1 MTVDLPTTSV
11 VEFRR
16 AAWPLLRRNT
26 GGVVV
31 MDLYLTWAALG
42 ASACIL
48 GFGLVGLTFSAM
60 SWWFVLVGLVCTVLV
75 ARRIRG
81 RLRRART
88 VRDRHRRTEPR
99 GRRPPRRRP
108 HPGRA
113 GRLDRGGPAAPAR
126 ARELVDVRR
135 LRTPTRAVR

>member
-48 GFGLVGLTFSAM
+48 GFGLVGLTFSAT

-75 ARRIRG
+75 VRRIRG
-81 RLRRART
+81 RLRRARA
-88 VRDRHRRTEPR
+88 VRDRVDALSREVDA
-99 GRRPPRRRP
+99 
-108 HPGRA
+108 RA
-113 GRLDRGGPAAPAR
+113 AGGLIPVAPAGWTEAVPPPPHER
-126 ARELVDVRR
+126 ASSWM
-135 LRTPTRAVR
+135 

>member
-42 ASACIL
+42 GSACIL

-60 SWWFVLVGLVCTVLV
+60 SWWFVLVGLVGTVLLV
-75 ARRIRG
+75 RRIRG
-81 RLRRART
+81 RLRRARA
-88 VRDRHRRTEPR
+88 VRDRIDALSREVDA
-99 GRRPPRRRP
+99 
-108 HPGRA
+108 RA
-113 GRLDRGGPAAPAR
+113 GRGLIPVQPPGWEEGLLPAPHER
-126 ARELVDVRR
+126 ASSWM
-135 LRTPTRAVR
+135 

>member
-48 GFGLVGLTFSAM
+48 GFGLVGLTFSAT

-88 VRDRHRRTEPR
+88 VRDRIDALSRKVDA
-99 GRRPPRRRP
+99 
-108 HPGRA
+108 RA
-113 GRLDRGGPAAPAR
+113 AGGLIPVAPASWTEAVPPPPHER
-126 ARELVDVRR
+126 ASSWM
-135 LRTPTRAVR
+135 